1 MREILFRGQTRRY
14 GEKVWMNGNKVPSN
28 WVYGGICQ
36 GKGSLSIIYGSMYDK
51 LEAPAEKHV
60 IYTDTVGQYTG
71 LRDKNGKKIFEGDIL
86 PIYEQGEE
94 YNYKVIYNGDCFM
107 LAMLDSEQ
115 GSYPLS
121 IKNTISEVIGN
132 IHDSPELLKGEKD
145 DA

>member
-1 MREILFRGQTRRY
+1 MREILFRGQRIDN
-14 GEKVWMNGNKVPSN
+14 GE
-28 WVYGGICQ
+28 WVEGYYAVIETPLSKD
-36 GKGSLSIIYGSMYDK
+36 GK
-51 LEAPAEKHV
+51 PEKHLICNGTNV
-60 IYTDTVGQYTG
+60 FNYEVSPETIGQYTG
-71 LRDKNGKKIFEGDIL
+71 LQDKNGKKVFEGDIL

-132 IHDSPELLKGEKD
+132 IHDNPELLKGATE